1 MNALLTRCRH
11 IQVNWLDTH
20 SCHCQDCGKTGHW
33 FEPEGLVMWVR
44 GEKNENHRPFVPT
57 NVPLQ
62 TNLNSGSAFP
72 SRAG

>member
-11 IQVNWLDTH
+11 EQVNWLDTH

-33 FEPEGLVMWVR
+33 FELERLVMWV
-44 GEKNENHRPFVPT
+44 
-57 NVPLQ
+57 Q
-62 TNLNSGSAFP
+62 TKKKEPINSLMPANLPSPPQFDSRRTVS